1 MVAAVRVSQGINVP
15 IEIRHLSP
23 KFPPKCQIKKKRI
36 KKEVKN
42 GKRMHRNAFLCVQM
56 FMNTTQTSFYKL
68 LLVLLLDVS
77 VQKPFVEIASN
88 GIVHE
93 PLLSLRLVSRLVA
106 KDGVVVPSS
115 F

>member
-1 MVAAVRVSQGINVP
+1 MCRLKYVIYP
-15 IEIRHLSP
+15 KISP
-23 KFPPKCQIKKKRI
+23 QMPNQKEKNKKRSE
-36 KKEVKN
+36 KWKA
-42 GKRMHRNAFLCVQM
+42 HRNAFLCVQM

-68 LLVLLLDVS
+68 FLVLLLDVS